1 MKIAITWDYELF
13 FGERSGSVAQ
23 CMLEPTDRLLKLA
36 SKYNIPFTFFPDA
49 GCLIRFEEQADCHQE
64 LQRVKTQIQ
73 SWDSLGHETGLHIH
87 PHWEKSSWMDGR
99 WQHDLSHYKLSDFSA
114 EEASHIVE
122 RYASYMNSI
131 LAHPLQSYRAGG
143 WCAQPFTPVAE
154 AMKKVGIRYDSSV
167 FKGGKNTSSPYQYD
181 FTVTPSA
188 THWKFTED
196 PAVLDSE
203 GAFTEIPIA
212 SMNYSPLFFWKL
224 FVLGRLNPGQHKPI
238 GNGLPAK
245 GGGSKKDLLTRSHH
259 LCVSADGY
267 FSTQLNRALRKAQRA
282 NEPFLVVIGHPKALT
297 PFGLHTLEA
306 FIAQHYRNHE
316 FVTLSSIL

>member
-13 FGERSGSVAQ
+13 FGERSGSVEQ
-23 CMLEPTDRLLKLA
+23 CMLEPTERLLELS
-36 SKYNIPFTFFPDA
+36 SKYKIPFTFFPDA
-49 GCLIRFEEQADCHQE
+49 GCLIKFEEQADCHQE

-114 EEASHIVE
+114 EEASRIVE

-154 AMKKVGIRYDSSV
+154 AMKKAGIRYDSSV
-167 FKGGKNTSSPYQYD
+167 FKGGKNTTSPYQYD
-181 FTVTPSA
+181 FTVTPNAS
-188 THWKFTED
+188 HWKFTED

-245 GGGSKKDLLTRSHH
+245 GGGSKKDLLTRSHR

-267 FSTQLNRALRKAQRA
+267 FSTQLNPALRKAQRA
-282 NEPFLVVIGHPKALT
+282 NEPFMVVIGHPKALT

-306 FIAQHYRNHE
+306 FIAQHYKNHE

>member
-23 CMLEPTDRLLKLA
+23 CMLEPTDRLLELA
-36 SKYNIPFTFFPDA
+36 SKYKIPFTFFPDA
-49 GCLIRFEEQADCHQE
+49 GCLIKFEEQSDCHNE

-73 SWDSLGHETGLHIH
+73 TWDSQGHETGLHIH
-87 PHWEKSSWMDGR
+87 PHWEKSVWMDGR

-131 LAHPLQSYRAGG
+131 LAHPLQGYRAGG

-167 FKGGKNTSSPYQYD
+167 FKGGKNTTSPYQYD
-181 FTVTPSA
+181 FTDTPKAS
-188 THWKFTED
+188 HWRFTED
-196 PAVLDSE
+196 PAVFDSE

-282 NEPFLVVIGHPKALT
+282 NEPFMVVIGHPKALT

-306 FIAQHYRNHE
+306 FIAQHQRNHE